1 MFDLVVQMLVQ
12 LIECIPVMFGVYL
25 IFTFISDLLFRRY

>member
-12 LIECIPVMFGVYL
+12 LIECLPVVFGVYL
-25 IFTFISDLLFRRY
+25 IFIFLKDLLFKE